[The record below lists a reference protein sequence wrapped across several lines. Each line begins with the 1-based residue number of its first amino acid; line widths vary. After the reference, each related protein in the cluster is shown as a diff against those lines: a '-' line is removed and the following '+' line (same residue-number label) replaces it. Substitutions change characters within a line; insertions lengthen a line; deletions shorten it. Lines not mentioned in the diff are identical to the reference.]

1 MSSPVN
7 PGDIL
12 MDKYRIDRL
21 LGMGGMGVVV
31 AATHIGLQQRVAIKF
46 MLANKVAAREQYERF
61 LREARAAVRL
71 KSEHVARVSDV
82 GTMETGAPYMVMEY
96 LDGRDLSAVL
106 ADRGPL
112 PITEAIDHVLQACEA
127 VGEAHAAGI
136 VHRDLKPANL
146 FLTTSAGGADCI
158 KVLDF
163 GISKTADSELA
174 LTQEAAV
181 LGSPLYMSPEQMR
194 ASKDA
199 DARSDIWALG
209 VVLYELLAGKT
220 PFHADQVQAL
230 CARVFFGEPTPIGTL
245 RSDVPP
251 GLEAA
256 ILQSLEKERERRW
269 RNVAELAAALA
280 PFGSA
285 RASGYAEQVAGVLGI
300 RVEPARATNLLPVE
314 PESRAALAVVAGGG
328 TLQTSVLGQ
337 TGHALPR
344 SRRGPLALGMLGV
357 ALLVV
362 AGVTALWWR
371 AVPAREPSTG
381 AASSVPSAI
390 APEAAPSAL
399 AAVPSPDA
407 SLSAEP
413 AAPSARLVPMP
424 GPSATPSGGGGVLPA
439 KPKPP
444 VPVARDAPT
453 ARPVTKPPAKPN
465 YDKD

>member
-1 MSSPVN
+1 MTSPVN

-31 AATHIGLQQRVAIKF
+31 AATHLGLQQRVAIKF
-46 MLANKVAAREQYERF
+46 MLASKIAAREQYERF
-61 LREARAAVRL
+61 VREARAAVRL

-82 GTMETGAPYMVMEY
+82 GTMESGAPYMVMEY

-174 LTQEAAV
+174 LTQETAV

-194 ASKDA
+194 ATKDT

-209 VVLYELLAGKT
+209 VVLYELLTGTT

-256 ILQSLEKERERRW
+256 IMQCLEKERARRW
-269 RNVAELAAALA
+269 RNVAEFAAAIA
-280 PFGSA
+280 PFGSE
-285 RASGYAEQVAGVLGI
+285 RASGYAERVAGVLGI
-300 RVEPARATNLLPVE
+300 RVEPARVTNVLPSA
-314 PESRAALAVVAGGG
+314 PESMVAHAAGPGSA

-344 SRRGPLALGMLGV
+344 SNRGLAAVAALGV

-362 AGVTALWWR
+362 AGVGVQRWRGSAERAPQPMISAAPSPAESTA
-371 AVPAREPSTG
+371 APDTAIVPPP
-381 AASSVPSAI
+381 AASTIAVVPSS
-390 APEAAPSAL
+390 APSAAPSATVAVASAPRGAPLPPHSTTPPAHPSVAPL
-399 AAVPSPDA
+399 ATA
-407 SLSAEP
+407 
-413 AAPSARLVPMP
+413 
-424 GPSATPSGGGGVLPA
+424 
-439 KPKPP
+439 
-444 VPVARDAPT
+444 APT
-453 ARPVTKPPAKPN
+453 AKKKTT
-465 YDKD
+465 YEKD

>member
-12 MDKYRIDRL
+12 LNKYRVERL

-31 AATHIGLQQRVAIKF
+31 TATHIGLNQRVAIKF

-82 GTMETGAPYMVMEY
+82 GTMESGAPYMVMEY
-96 LDGRDLSAVL
+96 LDGRDLSALL
-106 ADRGPL
+106 ADGGPL
-112 PITEAIDHVLQACEA
+112 PIAAAIDHVLQACEA

-136 VHRDLKPANL
+136 VHRDIKPANL

-163 GISKTADSELA
+163 GISKTSDGDLA

-194 ASKDA
+194 ASKDV
-199 DARSDIWALG
+199 DARADIWALG
-209 VVLYELLAGKT
+209 VVVYELITGKT
-220 PFHADQVQAL
+220 PFHSDQMQAL
-230 CARVFFGEPTPIGTL
+230 CARVFFGEPTPITSL

-251 GLEAA
+251 GLEAVL
-256 ILQSLEKERERRW
+256 LQCLEKDRTRRW
-269 RNVAELAAALA
+269 RNVADLAAALA

-285 RASGYAEQVAGVLGI
+285 RARGYAERVANVLGV
-300 RVEPARATNLLPVE
+300 RVEPARETNVLPVE
-314 PESRAALAVVAGGG
+314 PELRAVQTVVPGSG

-337 TGHALPR
+337 TGQALPR
-344 SRRGPLALGMLGV
+344 SKRAPVAVAVLGA

-362 AGVTALWWR
+362 AAGGALRWR
-371 AVPAREPSTG
+371 AVAAIEPVPGASSALPSATAPEVASSVSTPTPEASISPIP
-381 AASSVPSAI
+381 AASSV
-390 APEAAPSAL
+390 
-399 AAVPSPDA
+399 AV
-407 SLSAEP
+407 
-413 AAPSARLVPMP
+413 M
-424 GPSATPSGGGGVLPA
+424 
-439 KPKPP
+439 P
-444 VPVARDAPT
+444 VPVPSVAPSG
-453 ARPVTKPPAKPN
+453 RLPVGPPAKPPHTIPIAHDGATAKPAAQPPKPTS
-465 YDKD
+465 YEKD